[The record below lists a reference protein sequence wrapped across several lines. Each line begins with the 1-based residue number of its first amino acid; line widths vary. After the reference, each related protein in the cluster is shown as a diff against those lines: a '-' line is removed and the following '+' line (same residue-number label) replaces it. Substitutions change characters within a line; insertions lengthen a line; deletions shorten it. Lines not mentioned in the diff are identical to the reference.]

1 MKQLLFH
8 GCPKSSMLDL
18 SCTKLYFVW
27 YLWNLWYI
35 WDKFER
41 KISFCII
48 LSSYSLSSSFN
59 IKRVLLKRRR
69 SHGRVTY
76 VLCIHK
82 HIKLTWWRKRKIN
95 IRKSTLYAYMS
106 FMISIITCWVLWKR
120 LLFITAQDWI
130 QWQGIYFSLEICE
143 IMLCIKAFK
152 EEFKSRFMT
161 GWLFQIINHIIS

>member
-1 MKQLLFH
+1 MSEKFNVGFIMHKIVLCLISMKFMIYLRQVWKENIFMHNIVILF
-8 GCPKSSMLDL
+8 SFVF
-18 SCTKLYFVW
+18 LY
-27 YLWNLWYI
+27 
-35 WDKFER
+35 
-41 KISFCII
+41 
-48 LSSYSLSSSFN
+48 

-106 FMISIITCWVLWKR
+106 FMISIITCWLLWKR

-161 GWLFQIINHIIS
+161 RWLFQIINHIILL